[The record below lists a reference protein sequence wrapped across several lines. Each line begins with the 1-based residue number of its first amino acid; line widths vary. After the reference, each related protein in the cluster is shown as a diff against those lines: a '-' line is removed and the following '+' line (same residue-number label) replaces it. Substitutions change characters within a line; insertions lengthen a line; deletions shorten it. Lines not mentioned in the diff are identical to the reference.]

1 MIFLGIG
8 LCLGLLT
15 FLLTRQWKAGALAAV
30 LTALFAYL
38 LLPTL
43 AWGYWG
49 PILLIAVA
57 LIISIGVLS
66 YESQKNGPSR
76 VAKATMGILGALLLA
91 SFIVPLMT
99 STAFGRSERYHDL
112 LTPVDTLTNSVDLPP
127 FDPTQVRVVDQAM
140 AVRLADKRLGEI
152 TALGSQVEV
161 GTMRIQSVGEDLFWV
176 APLDHRGFFKWLN
189 NREGTPG
196 YLMVS
201 ATNPGDVR
209 LVTELAGE
217 PMRLKYN
224 GGSLFGEDIERYL
237 YSNGYTTRGMADA
250 TFEIDDEGRP
260 FFTVTLYDNRI
271 GFSGATATGVVVL
284 DAQTGDIAEYGFA
297 DAPEWIDRIHPEEM
311 ILDQISYWGRYPHGW
326 WNPSDLDKLEP
337 TSEAALVYGKDG
349 RSYFYTGLGSYGAD
363 EGAIGYMLVDTRT
376 KDTRFFKQAGATEAA
391 AMSAAESA
399 LPEKAF
405 TASFPIPGNVNG
417 AWTYITPLK
426 NAEGQ
431 VGAIALVN
439 VADYRIVGVGENARI
454 AERDYQRKLA
464 ARTGRLTTDAG
475 VSQGEVTGVVT
486 RAAADIRE
494 GNTDYYLQLSG
505 STERVFIGGSSISP
519 ELPITAIG
527 DSVSLE
533 FDETGSGISFIKAF
547 DNLSL
552 NIGGNEGA
560 GTVAAMAD
568 TLTIGEAP

>member
-1 MIFLGIG
+1 MIFLAIG

-15 FLLTRQWKAGALAAV
+15 FLLTRRPIPAAVTAV
-30 LTALFAYL
+30 LTAVFAYIS
-38 LLPTL
+38 LPTL
-43 AWGYWG
+43 AWGYWSA
-49 PILLIAVA
+49 ILVLAPA
-57 LIISIGVLS
+57 LIISIVVLT
-66 YESQKNGPSR
+66 YERQKNGPSKVTR
-76 VAKATMGILGALLLA
+76 ITLGAISLVIA
-91 SFIVPLMT
+91 AMVIVPFVT
-99 STAFGRSERYHDL
+99 STALGRSDQFHDL
-112 LTPVDTLTNSVDLPP
+112 LTPVDTLNNSVDLPP

-152 TALGSQVEV
+152 TALGSQVDV
-161 GTMRIQSVGEDLFWV
+161 GTMRIQSVADELFWV
-176 APLDHRGFFKWLN
+176 AALDHRGFFKWLN

-201 ATNPGDVR
+201 ATNPSDVR
-209 LVTELAGE
+209 LVTELDGA
-217 PMRLKYN
+217 PFHLKYN
-224 GGSLFGEDIERYL
+224 GGSLFGDNIERHL
-237 YSNGYTTRGMADA
+237 YSNGYTRRGMTDP
-250 TFEIDDEGRP
+250 TFEINDEGRP
-260 FFTVTLYDNRI
+260 FYTVTLFDNEI
-271 GFSGATATGVVVL
+271 GFSGADATGVLTL
-284 DAQTGDIAEYGFA
+284 DAQTGEIAEYGFEN
-297 DAPEWIDRIHPEEM
+297 APDWIDRIHPEEM
-311 ILDQISYWGRYPHGW
+311 ILDQIGYWGRYPHGW

-349 RSYFYTGLGSYGAD
+349 RSYFYTGLGSYGSD

-399 LPEKAF
+399 LPEKDF

-417 AWTYITPLK
+417 AWTYVTPLK

-431 VGAIALVN
+431 IGAIALVN

-475 VSQGEVTGVVT
+475 VSRSEITGVVT

-494 GNTDYYLQLSG
+494 GNTDYYLQISG
-505 STERVFIGGSSISP
+505 SAGKVFIGGSSISP
-519 ELPITAIG
+519 ELPITTVG
-527 DSVSLE
+527 DSVSLA
-533 FDETGSGISFIKAF
+533 FDDTGSGISFIKGF

-552 NIGGNEGA
+552 SIGQDQEQ
-560 GTVAAMAD
+560 TR
-568 TLTIGEAP
+568 